1 MFVNKLSFLFF
12 CGIFVFVVSF
22 FFMRRRKSGVYFFFI
37 GLTAAATFAILD
49 VFSPSIGSGSYFVF
63 LPKSN
68 ISSIIGIAFGFSIK
82 CFQHIFLLSGY
93 NTSGSKNTSIGFEWQ
108 WRILSRFISFSFYQ
122 CMYHQT
128 RTSGFRSSI
137 RENAVIRANVGYWL
151 G

>member
-1 MFVNKLSFLFF
+1 MCLSISCLFCF
-12 CGIFVFVVSF
+12 FVVYLFLLFRF
-22 FFMRRRKSGVYFFFI
+22 FYEKTKKRSVFFFI
-37 GLTAAATFAILD
+37 GLIAAATFAILD

-128 RTSGFRSSI
+128 CTSGFRYSI